1 MRHEMLNFPNGN
13 EGLLRESAEDF
24 RKAPIAQL
32 FVELSQTVQ
41 RGSRQPTEKEWHEL
55 YLLFQERNPDHW
67 QRLAGSRLNRNQYR
81 VALLTIL
88 GLRPK
93 QIMVLMGFRS
103 QQQVSNIKRMVKK
116 KIIPISM

>member
-1 MRHEMLNFPNGN
+1 MIIPTENIELQQ
-13 EGLLRESAEDF
+13 SAEEVF
-24 RKAPIAQL
+24 RQL
-32 FVELSQTVQ
+32 PVFKGWD
-41 RGSRQPTEKEWHEL
+41 GSPTEKDWHEL
-55 YLLFQERNPDHW
+55 YLLFQERYPDHW

-116 KIIPISM
+116 KIIPVSM

>member
-1 MRHEMLNFPNGN
+1 MIQNKGMEK
-13 EGLLRESAEDF
+13 EGAEEF
-24 RKAPIAQL
+24 RKAPIARL

-41 RGSRQPTEKEWHEL
+41 KGSRQPTEKEWQEL
-55 YLLFQERNPDHW
+55 YLLFQERYPDHW

-116 KIIPISM
+116 KIIPVSM